1 MAATGARIEAYS
13 YSDGSAQWESTHSL
27 TVNLGGAVKVRH
39 NSPMRLE
46 DQLAAWQSAL
56 DTAKPAGAPWALSY
70 SSTTRRVTIASAGPI
85 FSVAFPGT
93 VGPWLGFT
101 AGTLTGAATY
111 TGDAAPA
118 GLIQCHVSAGL
129 PEAVERTETAA
140 IRHGRAYSY
149 AWGVV
154 DRWDLEITIDRSLY
168 PWQAQ
173 QSLDDTDPAGG
184 WALTGRVRVYSSAGS
199 TSAFGGGRVSGYIDG
214 FVAAAECEPLGYGER
229 WARVRLTVLAP
240 SGATGLAEPTGLW
253 GAVRYGWQP
262 IYWLTIAGIP
272 TVWSERV
279 SGLTMPTGWT
289 TEAALLDIDGS
300 APIGSTIDRSRGL
313 GTGLPLSF
321 RLRDGAAIAAY
332 QCRPSAESW
341 LKVGLTATATTATI
355 QSATDFAASGTAYC
369 GIETLT
375 YTGKSP
381 TTLTGL
387 GRGAAGS
394 TAVAHAIGGV
404 GQQVTSTP
412 TVWAGRDVRLYALAC
427 DPTGTATGTALAD
440 DSAEVW
446 RGRLVGQAVRQVGC
460 WEYRADALDRVLD
473 RKLGGKQ
480 TGTVIGYGS
489 AITVNPQ
496 WTFGAYLEGL
506 KSGGAPECGPFQM
519 AITPFAA
526 YTAGEVISSA
536 EAIQAIQDA
545 WSAEVTAQGYG
556 AHLSTALQVDTLDSV
571 VDGVKMV
578 VFQPVFI
585 AHVNLGMI
593 KIHNVWWGSWKA
605 KPAWFPPGGFSITG
619 DFSVSD
625 TPVSCWG
632 GVLAGDVTQLWS
644 PNAASKL
651 TKALIVQPD
660 DGDAS
665 PVDVSGY
672 LQIATPAGKQLLKY
686 QAVTASNGAWLFE
699 LKAGQSPAPVP
710 AGSTATVW
718 SAVGPA
724 DLETLM
730 LTAIQS
736 SGAGSQGTYDTGSQ
750 GTGYAID
757 AVDEAGFTAQAGGM
771 GLKATVSTAGA
782 SFADLFGGAL
792 ALSQRAVVQRVNSGV
807 CQLALVPTAP
817 YGSGPTETITD
828 WHLLHMDA
836 EPVESVERLAPP
848 NAISA
853 ERIVGPDQ
861 SDDEG
866 AAVTVTAIDRV
877 SVASIGQVAESWRV
891 PAESREQLLQV
902 VQAQSASIFGG
913 QQDCQAATLRVVPWV
928 AAEPGDLVYLDLS
941 HPLLWDYATAAHGYT
956 GKARVTGRAQALLT
970 GEVELTVLL
979 EGRAEV
985 RGLCPSA
992 RVVAFDSAAA
1002 PTWIDVD
1009 IKYLAHFTAALADAG
1024 GPIDVL
1030 HYWPG
1035 DSEGTGQQYEISAAA
1050 SSGGYCRLTVS
1061 AQVGV
1066 FSLSTSKRS
1075 SLTLPA
1081 TGAGS
1086 TFQDSFAHVD
1096 DGSRWG

>member
-1 MAATGARIEAYS
+1 MATGARIEAYS

-39 NSPMRLE
+39 STPQRLE
-46 DQLAAWQSAL
+46 EALASWKAAL

-70 SSTTRRVTIASAGPI
+70 SSTTKRVTIASAGPI
-85 FSVAFPGT
+85 FSLAFPGT
-93 VGPWLGFT
+93 VGQWLGFT
-101 AGTLTGAATY
+101 AGTVTGAATY
-111 TGDAAPA
+111 TGDSAPA
-118 GLIQCHVSAGL
+118 GLVQCAVGAEL
-129 PEAVERTETAA
+129 PEAVERTDTTA

-149 AWGVV
+149 AWWQI
-154 DRWDLEITIDRSLY
+154 DRWTFDVMIDRGAY

-173 QSLDDTDPAGG
+173 QSRDYSDPAGG
-184 WALTGRVRVYSSAGS
+184 WVLTGRVRVYGSAGS
-199 TSAFGGGRVSGYIDG
+199 ASVFSASNVSGYVDG
-214 FVAAAECEPLGYGER
+214 FVSAAESEVVAQGER
-229 WARVRLTVLAP
+229 WLRVRLTVLAP
-240 SGATGLAEPTGLW
+240 SGATSLAEPTGLW

-272 TVWSERV
+272 TVWSERA
-279 SGLTMPTGWT
+279 SGLTLPSGWA

-332 QCRPSAESW
+332 QRRPSAESW
-341 LKVGLTATATTATI
+341 LKVGLTATATTATV
-355 QSATDFAASGTAYC
+355 QSATDFDATGTAYC

-446 RGRLVGQAVRQVGC
+446 RGRLTGQAVRQVGC

-506 KSGGAPECGPFQM
+506 KSNGAPECGPFQM

-578 VFQPVFI
+578 VFQPVFV
-585 AHVNLGMI
+585 AHVNLAVI
-593 KIHNVWWGSWKA
+593 KVHNVWWGSWKA

-619 DFSVSD
+619 DFSATD

-665 PVDVSGY
+665 PVDAAGY

-686 QAVTASNGAWLFE
+686 QAVTAANSAWFFE

-718 SAVGPA
+718 SSVGPA

-736 SGAGSQGTYDTGSQ
+736 SGAGSQGAYDSGSQ
-750 GTGYAID
+750 GTGYAIA
-757 AVDEAGFTAQAGGM
+757 AVDEAGFSAQAGGM
-771 GLKATVSTAGA
+771 GLKASVSTAGA

-792 ALSQRAVVQRVNSGV
+792 ALSQRAVVQRVDDGV
-807 CQLALVPTAP
+807 CRLGLVPTAP

-828 WHLLHMDA
+828 WHLLHVDA

-848 NAISA
+848 NAIEV

-861 SDDEG
+861 GDDES
-866 AAVTVTAIDRV
+866 ASMAVTAIDRV
-877 SVASIGQVAESWRV
+877 SVAAIGQVSERWSV

-902 VQAQSASIFGG
+902 VQAQAASIFGG

-928 AAEPGDLVYLDLS
+928 EAQPGDLVYLRCS
-941 HPLLWDYATAAHGYT
+941 HPLLWNYATAAHGYS
-956 GKARVTGRAQALLT
+956 GKARVTGRSQALLT

-979 EGRAEV
+979 EGRADV

-992 RVVAFDSAAA
+992 RVIAFDSAAA
-1002 PTWIDVD
+1002 PMWIDVD
-1009 IKYLAHFTAALADAG
+1009 LKYLPHFAAAIAAAG
-1024 GPIDVL
+1024 SAVDVL

-1035 DSEGTGQQYEISAAA
+1035 DTEGTAQQYSLSAAVA
-1050 SSGGYCRLTVS
+1050 SGGYCRLTVS
-1061 AQVGV
+1061 AQVGA

-1075 SLTLPA
+1075 SLTLPVS
-1081 TGAGS
+1081 GAG
-1086 TFQDSFAHVD
+1086 TPFQDRFSHVD

>member
-1 MAATGARIEAYS
+1 MATGARIEAYS

-240 SGATGLAEPTGLW
+240 SGATGLAEPAGLW

-272 TVWSERV
+272 TVWSERA
-279 SGLTMPTGWT
+279 SGLSLPTGWT
-289 TEAALLDIDGS
+289 AEAALLDIDTS
-300 APIGSTIDRSRGL
+300 SPIGSTIDRSRGI

-332 QCRPSAESW
+332 QRRPSAQSW
-341 LKVGLTATATTATI
+341 LKVALTASGTTATVS
-355 QSATDFAASGTAYC
+355 SATDFSASGTVHC
-369 GIETLT
+369 GIEAMT
-375 YTGKSP
+375 YSGKTP

-394 TAVAHAIGGV
+394 TAVAHGVGGV
-404 GQQVTSTP
+404 GQLVSDNP

-427 DPTGTATGTALAD
+427 DPSGTPTGTALAD

-473 RKLGGKQ
+473 RKLGSKQ
-480 TGTVIGYGS
+480 SGTVIGYGS
-489 AITVNPQ
+489 AIAVNPQ
-496 WTFGAYLEGL
+496 FTIGVYFEGL
-506 KSGGAPECGPFQM
+506 KSSFAAECGPFQI
-519 AITPFAA
+519 AIAPFAA
-526 YTAGEVISSA
+526 YTAGEVISSG

-556 AHLSTALQVDTLDSV
+556 AHVSTSLQVDIVDSV
-571 VDGVKMV
+571 VDGVKMAI
-578 VFQPVFI
+578 FQPVMV
-585 AHVNLGMI
+585 AHVNLGAI
-593 KIHNVWWGSWKA
+593 RVHNVWWGSWKG
-605 KPAWFPPGGFSITG
+605 KPAWFPPGGFTIVGDYSTTG
-619 DFSVSD
+619 
-625 TPVSCWG
+625 TPVNCWG
-632 GVLAGDVTQLWS
+632 GTLAGDVTQLWS
-644 PNAASKL
+644 PNAAANL

-665 PVDVSGY
+665 AVDATGY
-672 LQIATPAGKQLLKY
+672 LQIATKTGKQLLQY
-686 QAVTASNGAWLFE
+686 QAVTAANGAWFFE
-699 LKAGQSPAPVP
+699 LKGGQAPAPVP

-718 SAVGPA
+718 SSIGPA
-724 DLETLM
+724 QLETLM

-750 GTGYAID
+750 GTGYAIA
-757 AVDEAGFTAQAGGM
+757 AVDEAGFADQAGGM

-792 ALSQRAVVQRVNSGV
+792 ALGQRAVVQRVDDGV
-807 CQLALVPTAP
+807 CRLALVQTAP

-828 WHLLHMDA
+828 WHLLHYDTD
-836 EPVESVERLAPP
+836 PIESVERLAPP

-853 ERIVGPDQ
+853 ERIIGPDQ
-861 SDDEG
+861 SDDES
-866 AAVTVTAIDRV
+866 AALTVTAIDRV
-877 SVASIGQVAESWRV
+877 SVAAIGQVAESWKV

-902 VQAQSASIFGG
+902 VAAQSASIFGG
-913 QQDCQAATLRVVPWV
+913 QQDAQAVTLRVVPWV
-928 AAEPGDLVYLDLS
+928 SAEPGDLVYLDLS
-941 HPLLWDYATAAHGYT
+941 HPLLWDYATAAHGYS
-956 GKARVTGRAQALLT
+956 GKGRVTGRTQALLT

-979 EGRAEV
+979 EGRTAV

-992 RVVAFDSAAA
+992 RVLAFDSAAA
-1002 PTWIDVD
+1002 ATWIEVD
-1009 IKYLAHFTAALADAG
+1009 IKYLSHFAAAIADAG
-1024 GPIDVL
+1024 AAVSVL

-1035 DSEGTGQQYEISAAA
+1035 DTEGTSQRYTISAAA
-1050 SSGGYCRLTVS
+1050 SVGGYCRLTVAS
-1061 AQVGV
+1061 QTGV
-1066 FSLSTSKRS
+1066 FSLDTAKRS

-1081 TGAGS
+1081 TGSGS
-1086 TFQDSFAHVD
+1086 TFQDSYAHAD